1 MSAVDNGPQITKRG
15 LILCL
20 DAGNNNSY
28 SPNIFQAYGSGLV
41 TEDVTFSINGT
52 GTFKRVAAGTVIGGY
67 KVKSKDVVYSYVLGT
82 NGCHYHGNGILVPA
96 GIYATFTFD
105 YLVTGATTYPIVD
118 YLANFESVGVGSIG
132 TANSLQNIWQRRS
145 FTSLITSTPGTLNMY
160 LYPGACSSSR
170 LADSG
175 TIYYRNP
182 RVELLSY
189 DSGTTN
195 FSSSNDVLRWYDVS
209 PTGRSFIGAT
219 NLTPYFFPSSNGFFR
234 FAASRYFVAPENSNF
249 NTETFTIECW
259 ARTSN
264 LNQNGFLFEKG
275 NVNTQYALF
284 FEQTNGLKLR
294 TKSSSGD
301 LSDLTINTST
311 YLTANTWFLVTASYN
326 NGVKRIYIN
335 GRYISTNTVSAPL
348 SVNTGGMSIGVH
360 GGESGSRGYYYDG
373 DIASL
378 KVYNSVL
385 TDNEIFTNFQAIK
398 TRFGL

>member
-1 MSAVDNGPQITKRG
+1 V
-15 LILCL
+15 
-20 DAGNNNSY
+20 
-28 SPNIFQAYGSGLV
+28 
-41 TEDVTFSINGT
+41 
-52 GTFKRVAAGTVIGGY
+52 
-67 KVKSKDVVYSYVLGT
+67 
-82 NGCHYHGNGILVPA
+82 
-96 GIYATFTFD
+96 
-105 YLVTGATTYPIVD
+105 
-118 YLANFESVGVGSIG
+118 
-132 TANSLQNIWQRRS
+132 
-145 FTSLITSTPGTLNMY
+145 
-160 LYPGACSSSR
+160 
-170 LADSG
+170 
-175 TIYYRNP
+175 
-182 RVELLSY
+182 
-189 DSGTTN
+189 
-195 FSSSNDVLRWYDVS
+195 
-209 PTGRSFIGAT
+209 GAT

-275 NVNTQYALF
+275 TVNTQYSLF